1 MRALKITI
9 GAQTGKS
16 GEVMKPQS
24 LQMVIAAYALCVSAA
39 HADCVYG
46 AKSETSFRV
55 LDSNTILLSGG
66 YAGQILIKS
75 FSFFTS
81 VSNVTVLKDD
91 FCDFDSSVLYVDG
104 ETVDVQQVK
113 SIR

>member
-1 MRALKITI
+1 
-9 GAQTGKS
+9 
-16 GEVMKPQS
+16 MKPQS
-24 LQMVIAAYALCVSAA
+24 LQMTVAACALCATAA
-39 HADCVYG
+39 HADCVIG

-66 YAGQILIKS
+66 YSGGILIKS
-75 FSFFTS
+75 FSFFYPTS
-81 VSNVTVLKDD
+81 TVSVLKDD
-91 FCDFDSSVLYVDG
+91 FCDFDSDVLYVDG